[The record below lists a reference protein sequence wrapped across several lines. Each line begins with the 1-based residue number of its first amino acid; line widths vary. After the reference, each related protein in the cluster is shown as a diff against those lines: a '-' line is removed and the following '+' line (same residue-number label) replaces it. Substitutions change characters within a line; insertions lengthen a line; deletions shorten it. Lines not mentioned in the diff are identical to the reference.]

1 MFKYY
6 CFNYI
11 MKSIIGNPYNPLD
24 CNNLKCWTSAISP
37 RGINIESTHV
47 TDVYDDKL
55 NDSII

>member
-1 MFKYY
+1 
-6 CFNYI
+6 